1 MACVGGTAS
10 AARLKRPKSSAQRG
24 DDTELQHAWK
34 RLGRP
39 SGYDAPG
46 EQELKDLASNHNQKR
61 GERQKKRRLKANWQL
76 LELWGHLPE
85 GVVRSQRD
93 LGR

>member
-1 MACVGGTAS
+1 MVGPDGLRRRNCFGCTVG
-10 AARLKRPKSSAQRG
+10 KRPKSSAQRG

-61 GERQKKRRLKANWQL
+61 GERQKKRRLKANWRS
-76 LELWGHLPE
+76 
-85 GVVRSQRD
+85 VRAAA
-93 LGR
+93 LGIEIV